1 MRLTGRTQHELLFL
15 PRVVEGK
22 DPVNEN
28 MLRPIAA
35 EVDWVVQR
43 AMWRTLARAFCGP
56 IGEIVLTADFKRNVC
71 PGFEVSPKKR
81 FGKSNQP
88 IVTFRKTES
97 TLFTPI

>member
-56 IGEIVLTADFKRNVC
+56 IGEIVLTADLNEMC
-71 PGFEVSPKKR
+71 APGLK
-81 FGKSNQP
+81 
-88 IVTFRKTES
+88 
-97 TLFTPI
+97 